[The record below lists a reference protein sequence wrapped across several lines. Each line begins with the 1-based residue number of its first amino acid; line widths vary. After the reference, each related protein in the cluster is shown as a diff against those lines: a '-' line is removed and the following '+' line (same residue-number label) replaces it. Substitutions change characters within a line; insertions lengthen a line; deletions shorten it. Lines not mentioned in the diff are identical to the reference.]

1 MMNDENGKSLQARSR
16 DVYDGRCRW
25 IPLWQQMEDL
35 AMPSVSE
42 YFPCEDGVVPRK
54 LSIRKVLERRPVT
67 ICLQHSSIL
76 PLSMLVL
83 QVLFHYENLRWLYHG
98 ALKKICCSVS
108 GNAVGG
114 GKEEVLPVKG
124 NSRKAEVAWNFW
136 RYFVLT
142 MAAIYPI
149 FYNHDMVFM
158 YVNDNWKTLLAV
170 QIFFTVSDDL
180 CYLCRWFDVYP
191 EFRAVVR
198 AAHIFFNVAAEKENS
213 GARNILFLIDDFVS
227 LYDIY
232 YFYHAGRITLQKKRL
247 LLCLVAVV
255 FSWVMVL
262 GVVNSNDNMNIS

>member
-1 MMNDENGKSLQARSR
+1 MTTKMENGHRLEAVMCTTGAVGSHK
-16 DVYDGRCRW
+16 
-25 IPLWQQMEDL
+25 MEDF
-35 AMPSVSE
+35 AMPGVSE
-42 YFPCEDGVVPRK
+42 YFPCEDGILPRK

-67 ICLQHSSIL
+67 ICLQQSSVL

-83 QVLFHYENLRWLYHG
+83 QVLFHYENVRWLYHG
-98 ALKKICCSVS
+98 ALKKICCNMSR
-108 GNAVGG
+108 NLVGG

-124 NSRKAEVAWNFW
+124 NSRKAEIAWDFW
-136 RYFVLT
+136 RYFVLSIS
-142 MAAIYPI
+142 AIYPI

-158 YVNDNWKTLLAV
+158 YVNDNGKTLLAV

-180 CYLCRWFDVYP
+180 CYLCRWFGVYP

-213 GARNILFLIDDFVS
+213 GIRNILFLIDDFVS

-232 YFYHAGRITLQKKRL
+232 YLYHAGRVTLQKKWL
-247 LLCLVAVV
+247 LVCFVAVF
-255 FSWVMVL
+255 FSWIMIL